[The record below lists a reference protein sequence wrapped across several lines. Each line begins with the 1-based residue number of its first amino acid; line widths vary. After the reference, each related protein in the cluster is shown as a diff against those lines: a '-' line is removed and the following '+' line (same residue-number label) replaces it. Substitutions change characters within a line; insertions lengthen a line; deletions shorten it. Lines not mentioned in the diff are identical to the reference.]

1 MSDDLTKM
9 MQGLFPYAERYGM
22 QKQFAEKGMDKDL
35 ILSQVNE
42 MSREEDSAWEDGQ
55 CSGTMYCGDHEH
67 YEFLNQVFSK
77 FSHVNALQRDMCPS
91 QSRFE
96 SEIMAMTLELFNGD
110 AVGKHDATQKA
121 CGALSSGGSESIIN
135 AILVYRDKAKAE
147 KGITEPELIMPE
159 TAHAAFNKGAHYFGV
174 KIITAPVDPVTTL
187 VDLDFVERH
196 INKNTVALVGS
207 ACNYPYG
214 TIDPIQALSDMAI
227 KHDVGL
233 HVDACLGGFIL
244 TWGQQ
249 LGYAN
254 IPVFD
259 FRLPGVTSISAD
271 THKYGYGLK
280 GTSVIMYRDK
290 SYRQYQ
296 YFMLPDW
303 SGGTYAS
310 PGMAGS
316 RSGGL
321 IAATWAAMV
330 SLGKEG
336 YLKYARAIFDTAL
349 EMQAAVKSHP
359 ELKLMGTPTFCF
371 SFRSDQFDIYHVND
385 FMRGVGWRFN
395 GQQNPEAIHMCV
407 TRPQTAPGVAERFVR
422 DLASAV
428 EYAKENAD
436 KKARSGSLYGGAID
450 GLDLGND
457 PELTKMVLVGGM
469 DVMLDQF

>member
-1 MSDDLTKM
+1 MSDELLNM
-9 MQGLFPYAERYGM
+9 MKGLFPYADRYGM
-22 QKQFAEKGMDKDL
+22 QKGFADKGMDKDL

-42 MSREEDSAWEDGQ
+42 MSQEEDSGWEDGQ
-55 CSGTMYCGDHEH
+55 CSGTMYSGDHEH

-110 AVGKHDATQKA
+110 AVSEHDETQKA

-135 AILVYRDKAKAE
+135 AMLVYRDKAKAE

-159 TAHAAFNKGAHYFGV
+159 TAHAAFNKGGHYFGI

-187 VDLDFVERH
+187 VDLDFVESH
-196 INKNTVALVGS
+196 INKNTIAIVGS

-214 TIDPIQALSDMAI
+214 TIDPIEKLSDIAV

-244 TWGQQ
+244 TWGQR
-249 LGYAN
+249 LGYDN

-280 GTSVIMYRDK
+280 GSSVIMYRDK
-290 SYRQYQ
+290 SFRQHQ
-296 YFMLPDW
+296 YFMMPDW

-336 YLKYARAIFDTAL
+336 YMTYAKEIFDTAL
-349 EMQAAVKSHP
+349 AMQAAVKSHP

-385 FMRGVGWRFN
+385 FMKRRGWRFN
-395 GQQNPEAIHMCV
+395 GQQNPGAIHMCV
-407 TRPQTAPGVAERFVR
+407 TRPQTAAGIAERFAV
-422 DLASAV
+422 DLAEAV
-428 EYAKENAD
+428 KYATENAEN
-436 KKARSGSLYGGAID
+436 KPRSGSLYGGAID
-450 GLDLGND
+450 GLDLGD
-457 PELTKMVLVGGM
+457 DADLTKMVLVGGM
-469 DVMLDQF
+469 NVMLDQF

>member
-1 MSDDLTKM
+1 MSDDLMKM
-9 MQGLFPYAERYGM
+9 MQALYPYADRYGM
-22 QKQFAEKGMDKDL
+22 QKGFAEKGMDREL
-35 ILSQVNE
+35 ILSQMKE
-42 MSREEDSAWEDGQ
+42 MSEEEDSGWEDGQ
-55 CSGTMYCGDHEH
+55 CSGTMYSGDHEH
-67 YEFLNQVFSK
+67 YAFLNKVFAN

-91 QSRFE
+91 QTRFE
-96 SEIMAMTLELFNGD
+96 SEIMAMTLDLFHGE
-110 AVGKHDATQKA
+110 AVAENNPEQKA
-121 CGALSSGGSESIIN
+121 CGALSSGGSDSIIN
-135 AILVYRDKAKAE
+135 AILVYRDKAKEE

-174 KIITAPVDPVTTL
+174 KVITAPVDPVTTL
-187 VDLDFVERH
+187 VDLDFVEQH
-196 INKNTVALVGS
+196 INKNTIMLVGS

-214 TIDPIQALSDMAI
+214 TIDPIEKLSELAL
-227 KHDVGL
+227 KHDIGL

-249 LGYAN
+249 LGYDN

-290 SYRQYQ
+290 SYRQHQ
-296 YFMLPDW
+296 YFMMPDW

-321 IAATWAAMV
+321 IAATWASMV

-336 YLKYARAIFDTAL
+336 YLKYAKEIFNAAL
-349 EMQAAVKSHP
+349 TMQEAVKSHP
-359 ELKLMGTPTFCF
+359 ELKIMGTPTFCF
-371 SFRSDQFDIYHVND
+371 SFRSDEFDIYHVND
-385 FMRGVGWRFN
+385 FMRERGWRFN

-407 TRPQTAPGVAERFVR
+407 TRPQTTPGVTEKFAT
-422 DLASAV
+422 DLAGAV

-436 KKARSGSLYGGAID
+436 KKARSGSLYGGVID
-450 GLDLGND
+450 GLDLGSD
-457 PELTKMVLVGGM
+457 PELTKMVLFGGM